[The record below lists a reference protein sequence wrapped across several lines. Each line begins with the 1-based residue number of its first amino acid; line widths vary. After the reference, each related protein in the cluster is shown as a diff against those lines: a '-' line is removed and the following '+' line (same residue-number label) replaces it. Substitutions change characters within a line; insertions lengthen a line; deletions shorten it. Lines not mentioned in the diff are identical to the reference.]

1 MNGDNMNKGISVGEY
16 LAKGNNLRLILN
28 TIIAQEEQMKQ
39 IKDNL
44 FNYLQNRVIALT
56 TYIKSYEDMIKE
68 YPETESVNR
77 ARIIATEL
85 QLEEINKVI
94 SYCEKRGRY

>member
-1 MNGDNMNKGISVGEY
+1 MNVKEYRDAFYEAMDNMWKGG
-16 LAKGNNLRLILN
+16 
-28 TIIAQEEQMKQ
+28 TQMKQ
-39 IKDNL
+39 TKDNL
-44 FNYLQNRVIALT
+44 YNYLQNRVIALT

>member
-1 MNGDNMNKGISVGEY
+1 MNVKEYRDAFYEAMDNMWKG
-16 LAKGNNLRLILN
+16 R
-28 TIIAQEEQMKQ
+28 TMKQ
-39 IKDNL
+39 QKDNL
-44 FNYLQNRVIALT
+44 YNYLQNRVIALT

>member
-1 MNGDNMNKGISVGEY
+1 MNVKEYRDAFYEAMDNMWKG
-16 LAKGNNLRLILN
+16 K
-28 TIIAQEEQMKQ
+28 TMKQ
-39 IKDNL
+39 QKDNL
-44 FNYLQNRVIALT
+44 YNYLQNRVIALT

-68 YPETESVNR
+68 YPETESINR

>member
-1 MNGDNMNKGISVGEY
+1 MNVKEYRDAFYEAMDNMWKGRT
-16 LAKGNNLRLILN
+16 N
-28 TIIAQEEQMKQ
+28 MKAT
-39 IKDNL
+39 KDNL
-44 FNYLQNRVIALT
+44 YTYLQNRVIALT

-68 YPETESVNR
+68 YPETESINR

>member
-1 MNGDNMNKGISVGEY
+1 MNVKEYRDAFYEAMDNMWKG
-16 LAKGNNLRLILN
+16 R
-28 TIIAQEEQMKQ
+28 TMKQ
-39 IKDNL
+39 TKDNL
-44 FNYLQNRVIALT
+44 YNYLQNRVIALT

-77 ARIIATEL
+77 ARIIVTEL

>member
-1 MNGDNMNKGISVGEY
+1 MNVKEYRDAFYEAMDNMWKG
-16 LAKGNNLRLILN
+16 R
-28 TIIAQEEQMKQ
+28 TMKQ
-39 IKDNL
+39 TKDNL
-44 FNYLQNRVIALT
+44 YNYLQNRVIALT

-85 QLEEINKVI
+85 QLEEVNKVI